1 MVDPSTSQIPF
12 DDPSVSSLIAGAGTS
27 RRRFLGL
34 AAMAVSGAVIGVGTS
49 ACGTAQTGRNAG
61 SESQGRAGAAGE
73 TLFVAGFQWGPP
85 TNFNPLAPTPA
96 WPTAVRHPQYV
107 YETLVRFNMLDGT
120 LAPGLG
126 KALEEPDKQT
136 IVVPL
141 QDGTKWSDGSELTAE
156 DVAFTFGLAKT
167 SSGLWFS
174 PVWQYVDSIEATDP
188 RTVTF
193 TLKTKPY
200 NPNLVKDYIANVM
213 IMPKAVWEQD
223 RQREPGQGD
232 EPEADRQRSVHR
244 GQGGPD
250 PDQPGAQ
257 RQLLGED
264 GLRGDAGQ
272 GDEPPDL
279 QEQQR
284 R

>member
-1 MVDPSTSQIPF
+1 MFI
-12 DDPSVSSLIAGAGTS
+12 
-27 RRRFLGL
+27 
-34 AAMAVSGAVIGVGTS
+34 
-49 ACGTAQTGRNAG
+49 
-61 SESQGRAGAAGE
+61 
-73 TLFVAGFQWGPP
+73 AGFQWGPP

-96 WPTAVRHPQYV
+96 WPTAVRQPQYI
-107 YETLVRFNMLDGT
+107 YETLVRFNMLDGS

-126 KALEEPDKQT
+126 KELQEPDKQT

-174 PVWQYVDSIEATDP
+174 TVWQYVDSIEATDP

-193 TLKTKPY
+193 KLKTEPY
-200 NPNLVKDYIANVM
+200 NPNLVKDYIANVL

-232 EPEADRQRSVHR
+232 EPEADRERSVHR
-244 GQGGPD
+244 RQGGPD
-250 PDQPGAQ
+250 PGEPGAQ
-257 RQLLGED
+257 RQLLGQG
-264 GLRGDAGQ
+264 GLRRDAGEGHQ
-272 GDEPPDL
+272 PPDL